1 MKSKLLLIISL
12 TIAFKLFSQT
22 PADSLVGI
30 YVGEQWFADPAGSPW
45 VITPDTIYVY
55 FIDST
60 ICKAQWWTSSG
71 SSSLNFTYCTD
82 YFSCY
87 NPNPQSPYQKF
98 YSKDSIRTII
108 NSMPQPYPHLP
119 VAYRHY
125 GKRIPGSNGLVGVH
139 ENMPEAGFT
148 VFPNPFSDEV
158 TIEAGNSVV
167 LGVIIYSITGKQVY
181 QNAGKIPDRINL
193 SFLGNGLYFI
203 GIKTDEGVVF
213 KKITKIN

>member
-1 MKSKLLLIISL
+1 MKSKLLLIIIV
-12 TIAFKLFSQT
+12 TISFKLFSQT

-30 YVGEQWFADPAGSPW
+30 YVGEQWYADPAGSPW

-60 ICKAQWWTSSG
+60 ICKAQWWSSSG

-125 GKRIPGSNGLVGVH
+125 GKRIPGSNGLVGIH
-139 ENMPEAGFT
+139 ESTPDVQFT
-148 VFPNPFSDEV
+148 IFPNPFSEEV
-158 TIEAGNSVV
+158 TIETGNSQV
-167 LGVIIYSITGKQVY
+167 LEIIVYSITGKQVY
-181 QNAGKIPDRINL
+181 QHTGEIPAKINL
-193 SFLGNGLYFI
+193 SFLENGLYVVE
-203 GIKTDEGVVF
+203 IKTDKGIEF
-213 KKITKIN
+213 NKLTKIK

>member
-12 TIAFKLFSQT
+12 TIAFKLFSHT

-30 YVGEQWFADPAGSPW
+30 YAGEKWYANPAGSQW

-60 ICKAQWWTSSG
+60 ICKAQWW
-71 SSSLNFTYCTD
+71 SSSISSVNAIYCTD

-87 NPNPQSPYQKF
+87 NPNPQSPYLKF
-98 YSKDSIRTII
+98 YSNDSIRCIV
-108 NSMPQPYPHLP
+108 NYSPQPYPHP
-119 VAYRHY
+119 PTAYRLY

-139 ENMPEAGFT
+139 ENMPEAGFK

-193 SFLGNGLYFI
+193 SFLENGLYVI
-203 GIKTDEGVVF
+203 GIETDKGIAF
-213 KKITKIN
+213 KKLTKIN